1 MYWAAWNAEPSPPN
15 LESSESLPTQNR
27 IIGGGGEHELVGA
40 DEKRSGKSPVDE
52 EATVP
57 GFLKSTGCTGHK
69 PAVASV
75 SLLAPVRNYGG
86 GRELELAGA
95 DEHVCTT
102 AAVMQQARDDEIACE
117 LGVNLHRGESCRRRK
132 NFGACRRPA
141 GSNP

>member
-1 MYWAAWNAEPSPPN
+1 MLTCCVLGGLEYRAVPPN

-40 DEKRSGKSPVDE
+40 DETRSGKSPVDE

-57 GFLKSTGCTGHK
+57 SFLKSTGCTGHK

-75 SLLAPVRNYGG
+75 SLLAPNKNYGG

-95 DEHVCTT
+95 GRRTCLHNCCSD
-102 AAVMQQARDDEIACE
+102 AA
-117 LGVNLHRGESCRRRK
+117 
-132 NFGACRRPA
+132 GA
-141 GSNP
+141 

>member
-1 MYWAAWNAEPSPPN
+1 VYWAAWNAEPSPPN
-15 LESSESLPTQNR
+15 LESSGGLPTQNR
-27 IIGGGGEHELVGA
+27 IIGGGGEHELAGA
-40 DEKRSGKSPVDE
+40 DEKRSSKSPVDE

-75 SLLAPVRNYGG
+75 GLLAPVKNYGG
-86 GRELELAGA
+86 GGELELAGA

-117 LGVNLHRGESCRRRK
+117 LGVNLHRSGVADDEELVLIAS
-132 NFGACRRPA
+132 
-141 GSNP
+141 

>member
-1 MYWAAWNAEPSPPN
+1 MQSRPPKN
-15 LESSESLPTQNR
+15 LEPSESLQSGASVADRCAGEIQLTETQC
-27 IIGGGGEHELVGA
+27 
-40 DEKRSGKSPVDE
+40 GKSPVDE